1 MTEDDSE
8 YRTQV
13 IIASS
18 SLPITIII
26 TFPQA
31 QFTWLTIQMSTEDY
45 TSFENSAYLQHEY
58 LARSLVDVELAL
70 VGPVSV
76 DALASEEVHDVLRPV
91 LVAVC
96 GSDLE
101 IGED

>member
-1 MTEDDSE
+1 
-8 YRTQV
+8 
-13 IIASS
+13 
-18 SLPITIII
+18 
-26 TFPQA
+26 
-31 QFTWLTIQMSTEDY
+31 MSTEDY
-45 TSFENSAYLQHEY
+45 TSFENIAYLQHEY
-58 LARSLVDVELAL
+58 LARSLVNVELAL

-76 DALASEEVHDVLRPV
+76 DALAGEEIHDVLRPV